1 MSIYEF
7 AYESPDFIV
16 DNYMFK
22 FFTIMNN
29 FVYLCIIKRRHLIHK
44 LRRYKR
50 CSK

>member
-22 FFTIMNN
+22 FFPLMEN
-29 FVYLCIIKRRHLIHK
+29 FSILV
-44 LRRYKR
+44 
-50 CSK
+50 